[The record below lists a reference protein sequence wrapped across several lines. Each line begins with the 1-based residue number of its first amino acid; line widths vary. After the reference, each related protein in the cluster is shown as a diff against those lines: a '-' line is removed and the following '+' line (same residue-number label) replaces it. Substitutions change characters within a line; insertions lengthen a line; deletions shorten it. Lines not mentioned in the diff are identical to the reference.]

1 MANAFQSGFMVFHGN
16 RLEDL
21 RDLTVGLFKNNPL
34 PPLVPETLL
43 VQSNGM
49 KHWLEMALADDAA
62 MGICAATHMELP
74 SSFIWRI
81 YRLVLGQALVP
92 VAMPFDKQALV
103 WRLWRL
109 LPEFAKTHQVEALL
123 AYVKDD
129 PLGRQR
135 FQLAQQVADVF
146 DGYQSYRADWLS
158 DWAQGRY
165 VLQHQSE
172 SKAMPPDQI
181 WQAQLWQLLLQDV
194 MQKQAP
200 ELASQCHSR
209 AEVHS
214 QFMRK
219 LEHAESHKPEGLP
232 PRIVVFGIS
241 NLPMQVVEALAA
253 LGRWSQIIL
262 MVQNPCQEYWG
273 HDMDLLAQKHS
284 LLSSWGQQGRD
295 YLHALERFDQPEN
308 ALSVMSKQTF
318 FVDPAEHSRPTRLQK
333 IQSDILKLNAM
344 PSLPE
349 SCDDDGSIQM
359 VQAHSAQREVDI
371 LHDRLWAWFDEN
383 PTWKPND
390 VMVMVPDMATFASH
404 IQAVFGRFG
413 PQHPRFIPFSVADT
427 TPRQVPMVQALEFL
441 LKLPEARVTLTE
453 WLSLFEV
460 SAVRAK
466 FQMTE
471 PDVQT
476 MKDWLQAAAVRWGL
490 NPAHR
495 QKWGVPSSMPNAQQ
509 NTWSYGLQRLILGYA
524 AGQAEGVSAWHGVLP
539 LPQVSGLSALKV
551 GYLAQWLEA
560 VSLTLTQLNA
570 EHTPAQWCSVM
581 HDVLLR
587 FFEVDNES
595 DERMLLRLQQELSH
609 WQSLCDQAGMA
620 EPIPLTVVREHWL
633 SGLESSGLQQRFFG
647 GGVQFSTLMPMRAI
661 PFKGLCLLGMN
672 DGAYP
677 RQSTPRDFDL
687 MSFHWR
693 AGDRSRREDDRYLF
707 LEAFLS
713 AREKLYI
720 SWQGRRSTDNQKMPP
735 SVLVSQLRDTLKSR
749 FTPETSAV
757 LQPLQAFSAKY
768 FLPQSEFLTY
778 ADDWEKA
785 QQYSI
790 VSNKPSAEPES
801 SALAFPAISEWP
813 LKECMRLLKQP
824 VEVYWRSRLGVQLN
838 GPEEALLEDE
848 NFVLDGLGR
857 YSLGRS
863 LLEAPN
869 IDEQLEAEKLIG
881 QLPMGAAGQM
891 LLKQQYDAAQKVK
904 ERASAYWLE
913 YAHELPTQTIA
924 VDVAMPWGK
933 VQVTAE
939 VSALRQSLS
948 PANHSI
954 DLDHFAQAAPNP
966 PTLQISTRPGAV
978 ATGHRDQQSA
988 RADIL
993 IQLWPQHVLLSAA
1006 GWNIQS
1012 VLVGLDG
1019 VTVLQPL
1026 SEQSAQKLL
1035 TQWLMVYAQSWTQP
1049 LPVSFKAGLAF
1060 VTEQI
1065 SLQGASQGGLNEG
1078 SAVTSDVLSQ
1088 DGITELALEKA
1099 RKEFSDDF
1107 SESTDLARSLYV
1119 QRSFDH
1125 FDAIAEGLPIWAPL
1139 LYEGLIHAAAME
1151 GDAA

>member
-1 MANAFQSGFMVFHGN
+1 VFHGN

-62 MGICAATHMELP
+62 MGICAATQMELP
-74 SSFIWRI
+74 SSFVWRM

-123 AYVKDD
+123 SYVKDD

-135 FQLAQQVADVF
+135 YQLAQQVADVF
-146 DGYQSYRADWLS
+146 DGYQSYRADWLC
-158 DWAQGRY
+158 DWAQGLF
-165 VLQHQSE
+165 VLQHQGQR
-172 SKAMPPDQI
+172 KAIPPNQI

-194 MQKQAP
+194 LENQAP

-219 LEHAESHKPEGLP
+219 VQQAEAQPPEGLP

-318 FVDPAEHSRPTRLQK
+318 FIDPAQHARPTRLQK
-333 IQSDILKLNAM
+333 IQSDILNLNAM
-344 PSLPE
+344 PDRPE
-349 SCDDDGSIQM
+349 SFEDDGSIQL

-383 PTWKPND
+383 PSWKPHD

-413 PQHPRFIPFSVADT
+413 PQHPRYIPFSVADT

-441 LKLPEARVTLTE
+441 LNLPEARITLTE

-476 MKDWLQAAAVRWGL
+476 LKDWLQAAAVRWGL

-495 QKWGVPSSMPNAQQ
+495 QKWGVPSSMSHAQQ

-524 AGQAEGVSAWHGVLP
+524 AGQADEMSAWQGVLP

-560 VSLTLTQLNA
+560 VSITLTQLNA
-570 EHTPAQWCSVM
+570 EHTPTQWCSVM
-581 HDVLLR
+581 HEVLLR
-587 FFEVDNES
+587 FFEVDNEA
-595 DERMLLRLQQELSH
+595 DERMLLRLKQELTQ
-609 WQSLCDQAGMA
+609 WQSLCDQAGLF
-620 EPIPLTVVREHWL
+620 EPLPLTVVREHWL
-633 SGLESSGLQQRFFG
+633 AGLESSGLQQRFFG

-661 PFKGLCLLGMN
+661 PFKGVCLLGMN

-687 MSFHWR
+687 MSAHWR

-720 SWQGRRSTDNQKMPP
+720 SWQGRRSTDNQKIPP
-735 SVLVSQLRDTLKSR
+735 SVLVSQLRDTLRSR

-768 FLPQSEFLTY
+768 FQPRSEFLTY

-785 QQYSI
+785 RQHSMI
-790 VSNKPSAEPES
+790 SNLPSAN
-801 SALAFPAISEWP
+801 SASTGLALPSISEWP

-824 VEVYWRSRLGVQLN
+824 VDVYWRSRLGVQLN

-848 NFVLDGLGR
+848 NFGLDGLDR
-857 YSLGRS
+857 YLLGRS

-869 IDEQLEAEKLIG
+869 IEAQVEAEKLLG
-881 QLPMGAAGQM
+881 HLPMGAAGQM

-904 ERASAYWLE
+904 ERASVYWLE
-913 YAHELPTQTIA
+913 YAHELPTQTLA
-924 VDVAMPWGK
+924 VDVSMPWGQ

-939 VSALRQSLS
+939 IAALRQPLN
-948 PANHSI
+948 AADHSSN
-954 DLDHFAQAAPNP
+954 LDDVGQALQAV
-966 PTLQISTRPGAV
+966 PTLQITTRPGAV
-978 ATGHRDQQSA
+978 ATGQRDQQSA
-988 RADIL
+988 RADVL
-993 IQLWPQHVLLSAA
+993 IQLWPQHVLLCAA
-1006 GWNIQS
+1006 GWKIKS
-1012 VLVGLDG
+1012 VAVGLDG
-1019 VTVLQPL
+1019 VTVLQPMDA
-1026 SEQSAQKLL
+1026 ESAKKLL
-1035 TQWLMVYAQSWTQP
+1035 TQWLTVYAQAWTEP
-1049 LPVSFKAGLAF
+1049 LPVTFKAGLAF
-1060 VTEQI
+1060 VSEKI
-1065 SLQGASQGGLNEG
+1065 SLQRAGHEAGHE
-1078 SAVTSDVLSQ
+1078 ASDVLSNEA
-1088 DGITELALEKA
+1088 ITDLALEKA

-1107 SESTDLARSLYV
+1107 SESTDFARSLYV

-1125 FDAIAEGLPIWAPL
+1125 FDDISKGLPVWAPL
-1139 LYEGLIHAAAME
+1139 LYDGLIHSAAME
-1151 GDAA
+1151 GGAP

>member
-1 MANAFQSGFMVFHGN
+1 MVFHGN

-49 KHWLEMALADDAA
+49 KHWLEMALADDDA
-62 MGICAATHMELP
+62 MGICAATQMELP
-74 SSFIWRI
+74 SSFIWRM

-109 LPEFAKTHQVEALL
+109 LPEFAKTNQVEALL

-135 FQLAQQVADVF
+135 YQLAQQVADVF

-495 QKWGVPSSMPNAQQ
+495 QKWGVPFSMPNAQQ

-587 FFEVDNES
+587 FFEVDNEA

-609 WQSLCDQAGMA
+609 WQSLCDQAGMT

-687 MSFHWR
+687 MSLHWR

-720 SWQGRRSTDNQKMPP
+720 SWQGRRSTDNQKLPP

-790 VSNKPSAEPES
+790 VSNTPFAESES

-869 IDEQLEAEKLIG
+869 IDEQLEAEKLLG

-904 ERASAYWLE
+904 ERASAYWLQ
-913 YAHELPTQTIA
+913 YAYELPTQTIA

-954 DLDHFAQAAPNP
+954 DLDHFLQAPQSP

-1035 TQWLMVYAQSWTQP
+1035 THWLMVYAQAWTQP
-1049 LPVSFKAGLAF
+1049 LPVTFKAGLAF

-1065 SLQGASQGGLNEG
+1065 SLLRASQGGVNEG

>member
-1 MANAFQSGFMVFHGN
+1 MVFHGN

-34 PPLVPETLL
+34 PPLLPETLL

-74 SSFIWRI
+74 SSFIWRM

-135 FQLAQQVADVF
+135 YQLAQQVADVF
-146 DGYQSYRADWLS
+146 DGYQSYRANWLS

-253 LGRWSQIIL
+253 LARWSQIIL

-413 PQHPRFIPFSVADT
+413 PKHPRFIPFSVADT

-587 FFEVDNES
+587 FFEVDNEA

-778 ADDWEKA
+778 AGDWEKA

-790 VSNKPSAEPES
+790 VSNTPSAESES

-869 IDEQLEAEKLIG
+869 IDEQLEAEKLLG

-1035 TQWLMVYAQSWTQP
+1035 TQWLMVYAQAWTQP
-1049 LPVSFKAGLAF
+1049 LPVTFKAGLAF

-1065 SLQGASQGGLNEG
+1065 SLHRASQGGVNEG

>member
-1 MANAFQSGFMVFHGN
+1 MVFHGN

-74 SSFIWRI
+74 SSFIWRM

-92 VAMPFDKQALV
+92 VAMSFDKQALV

-135 FQLAQQVADVF
+135 YQLAQQVADVF

-165 VLQHQSE
+165 VLQHHSE

-587 FFEVDNES
+587 FFEVDNEA

-687 MSFHWR
+687 MSLHWR

-790 VSNKPSAEPES
+790 VSNTPSAEPES

-869 IDEQLEAEKLIG
+869 IDEQLEAEKLLG

-1035 TQWLMVYAQSWTQP
+1035 TQWLMVYAQAWTQP
-1049 LPVSFKAGLAF
+1049 LPVTFKAGLAF

-1065 SLQGASQGGLNEG
+1065 SLQRASQGGVNEG

-1088 DGITELALEKA
+1088 DGIIELALEKA

>member
-1 MANAFQSGFMVFHGN
+1 
-16 RLEDL
+16 
-21 RDLTVGLFKNNPL
+21 
-34 PPLVPETLL
+34 
-43 VQSNGM
+43 
-49 KHWLEMALADDAA
+49 
-62 MGICAATHMELP
+62 
-74 SSFIWRI
+74 
-81 YRLVLGQALVP
+81 
-92 VAMPFDKQALV
+92 
-103 WRLWRL
+103 
-109 LPEFAKTHQVEALL
+109 
-123 AYVKDD
+123 
-129 PLGRQR
+129 
-135 FQLAQQVADVF
+135 
-146 DGYQSYRADWLS
+146 
-158 DWAQGRY
+158 
-165 VLQHQSE
+165 
-172 SKAMPPDQI
+172 
-181 WQAQLWQLLLQDV
+181 
-194 MQKQAP
+194 
-200 ELASQCHSR
+200 
-209 AEVHS
+209 
-214 QFMRK
+214 
-219 LEHAESHKPEGLP
+219 
-232 PRIVVFGIS
+232 
-241 NLPMQVVEALAA
+241 
-253 LGRWSQIIL
+253 
-262 MVQNPCQEYWG
+262 
-273 HDMDLLAQKHS
+273 
-284 LLSSWGQQGRD
+284 
-295 YLHALERFDQPEN
+295 
-308 ALSVMSKQTF
+308 MSKQTF

-359 VQAHSAQREVDI
+359 VKAHSAQREVDI

-587 FFEVDNES
+587 FFEVDNEA

-687 MSFHWR
+687 MSLHWR

-790 VSNKPSAEPES
+790 VSNTPSAESES

-869 IDEQLEAEKLIG
+869 IDEQLEAEKLLG

-904 ERASAYWLE
+904 ERASAYWLQ
-913 YAHELPTQTIA
+913 YAYELPTQTIA

-954 DLDHFAQAAPNP
+954 DLDHFLQAPQSP

-1035 TQWLMVYAQSWTQP
+1035 TQWLMVYAQAWTQP
-1049 LPVSFKAGLAF
+1049 LPVTFKAGLAF

-1065 SLQGASQGGLNEG
+1065 SLQRASQGGVNEG

-1125 FDAIAEGLPIWAPL
+1125 FDDIAEGLPIWAPL

-1151 GDAA
+1151 GDTA

>member
-1 MANAFQSGFMVFHGN
+1 
-16 RLEDL
+16 
-21 RDLTVGLFKNNPL
+21 
-34 PPLVPETLL
+34 
-43 VQSNGM
+43 
-49 KHWLEMALADDAA
+49 
-62 MGICAATHMELP
+62 
-74 SSFIWRI
+74 
-81 YRLVLGQALVP
+81 LVLGQALVP

-135 FQLAQQVADVF
+135 YQLAQQVADVF

-587 FFEVDNES
+587 FFEVDNEA

-790 VSNKPSAEPES
+790 VSNTPSAESES

-869 IDEQLEAEKLIG
+869 IDEQLEAEKLLG

-904 ERASAYWLE
+904 ERASAYWLQ
-913 YAHELPTQTIA
+913 YAYELPTQTIA

-1026 SEQSAQKLL
+1026 TEQSAQKLL
-1035 TQWLMVYAQSWTQP
+1035 TQWLMVYTQAWTQP
-1049 LPVSFKAGLAF
+1049 LPVTFKAGLAF

-1065 SLQGASQGGLNEG
+1065 SLQRASQGGVNEG

-1099 RKEFSDDF
+1099 SKEFSDDF